1 MLLNFFEELYD
12 LVIEENEYL
21 KENDEIDAEHIQNI
35 TMKKN
40 AIQDKIERYQVYMKD
55 TGEELSGADKE
66 TVKNI
71 IENIIATENDN
82 REFYKIKMEFIKK
95 SLGSLH
101 KERQVKTTYIKSGM
115 KMSNFD
121 TKK

>member
-1 MLLNFFEELYD
+1 
-12 LVIEENEYL
+12 
-21 KENDEIDAEHIQNI
+21 
-35 TMKKN
+35 MKKN

-82 REFYKIKMEFIKK
+82 REFYKTKMEFIKK